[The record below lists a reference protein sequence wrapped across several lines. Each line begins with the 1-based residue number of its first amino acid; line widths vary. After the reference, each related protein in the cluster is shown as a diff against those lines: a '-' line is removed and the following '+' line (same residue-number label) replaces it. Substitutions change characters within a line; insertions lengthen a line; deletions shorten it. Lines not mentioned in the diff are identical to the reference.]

1 MSRILVG
8 VDVCKDFLDAH
19 ARPTAVQKRFDNT
32 PAGIEQLVAWVRS
45 LAPERVIFES
55 TGPYQKAAVGALLAA
70 DLPAV
75 VVNARQVRDFAKGTG
90 QLAKTDVIDAGI
102 LAHFGE
108 VVATVVRPLPPQ
120 EILEFR
126 ELCDRRGQ
134 LVRML
139 ASEKNHRHAA
149 QGASPKVIKNIDK
162 HIAFLQRQIDHL
174 EERMDRIVAD
184 SETFKAKDEI
194 LQSIV
199 GIGPQVSRVLLVH
212 LPELGKGTRRSI
224 AALVGLAPFADDSG
238 TSSRIRHIRGGRA
251 KVRIALYQAAVAA
264 IRYCPTMK
272 SFYAS
277 LKARGKATK
286 VALIA
291 VARKLLVL
299 ANALGQ
305 PAPAIGH
312 DPARPSGVFMLP
324 VPRPGVL
331 RAVHGRASAAA
342 VPGITGLTITI
353 PVGQRVLP
361 LPDGDR
367 YLGFIFAEAGTRHDV
382 ETALTAARGRL
393 RVVIQ

>member
-1 MSRILVG
+1 MSRVLIG

-19 ARPTAVQKRFDNT
+19 ARPAGAQQRFDNT
-32 PAGIEQLVAWVRS
+32 PAGIEQLVAWVRAR
-45 LAPERVIFES
+45 APQRVVFES

-90 QLAKTDVIDAGI
+90 QLAKTDRIDAGI

-126 ELCDRRGQ
+126 DLCDRRGQ

-139 ASEKNHRHAA
+139 ATEKNHRHAA
-149 QGASPKVIKNIDK
+149 QGAAPKVRKNIDK
-162 HIAFLQRQIDHL
+162 HIAFLQRQIEDLDERLDH
-174 EERMDRIVAD
+174 IVAE
-184 SETFKAKDEI
+184 SETFKARDEI

-199 GIGPQVSRVLLVH
+199 GVGPQVSRTLLVH
-212 LPELGKGTRRSI
+212 LPGSRQAIT
-224 AALVGLAPFADDSG
+224 ALVGLAPFADDSG
-238 TSSRIRHIRGGRA
+238 TCSRIRHIRGGRA

-272 SFYAS
+272 AFYAG

-299 ANALGQ
+299 ANALV
-305 PAPAIGH
+305 
-312 DPARPSGVFMLP
+312 R
-324 VPRPGVL
+324 
-331 RAVHGRASAAA
+331 
-342 VPGITGLTITI
+342 TGKTYE
-353 PVGQRVLP
+353 
-361 LPDGDR
+361 DR
-367 YLGFIFAEAGTRHDV
+367 TNSVCPKNA
-382 ETALTAARGRL
+382 
-393 RVVIQ
+393 

>member
-1 MSRILVG
+1 MSRIFIG
-8 VDVCKDFLDAH
+8 VDVSKDFLDAH
-19 ARPTAVQKRFDNT
+19 VRPAGVQKRFDNS
-32 PAGIEQLVAWVRS
+32 PAGSDQLVAWVQPFT
-45 LAPERVIFES
+45 PERVVFES

-102 LAHFGE
+102 LAHFAE

-126 ELCDRRGQ
+126 DLCDRRGQ

-149 QGASPKVIKNIDK
+149 QGSSPKVVKNIDK
-162 HIAFLQRQIDHL
+162 TIAFLERQVEDL

-184 SETFKAKDEI
+184 SETFKAKDDI

-199 GIGPQVSRVLLVH
+199 GIGPQVSRTLLVH
-212 LPELGKGTRRSI
+212 LPELGGGSRQSI

-238 TSSRIRHIRGGRA
+238 TVSRIRHIRGGRG

-277 LKARGKATK
+277 LKARGKPSK

-291 VARKLLVL
+291 VARKILVL
-299 ANALGQ
+299 ANAL
-305 PAPAIGH
+305 
-312 DPARPSGVFMLP
+312 
-324 VPRPGVL
+324 L
-331 RAVHGRASAAA
+331 RTMTPYNNRANS
-342 VPGITGLTITI
+342 VCPKT
-353 PVGQRVLP
+353 P
-361 LPDGDR
+361 
-367 YLGFIFAEAGTRHDV
+367 
-382 ETALTAARGRL
+382 
-393 RVVIQ
+393 